1 MRVLVTGATGFI
13 AGHLIPAL
21 QRRGHE
27 VHALVQPSS
36 EAGRLHDADVA
47 VHAGDVRSAD
57 TLRPAMRQVDAVVH
71 LAAAIGL
78 RAPLSDYHAVNVA
91 GTQNVCR
98 AALAAG
104 IERLVHVSST
114 SVYKQGLG
122 VPVDESYAVAP
133 PPDPYAVTKAA
144 GDRLV
149 QRLIADEQLPASVVR
164 TSTVY
169 GPGDHLNFARIADR
183 VRSGSAIVIGS
194 GRNRVPFAYV
204 DDVVEGLVLALE
216 HDAAQGEIYNITD
229 DRCPT
234 QLELLRAV
242 ARELDAK
249 RPRVH
254 VPYGLLYGAG
264 YLAER
269 IAQAAHSQSALITRF
284 GVVLYGADNVF
295 AIDKARRE
303 LGYEPRVSLGQGI
316 RAAADWYRGRTDR
329 GGARPEPV
337 LATMEVAS

>member
-13 AGHLIPAL
+13 AAHLIPAL
-21 QRRGHE
+21 QRRGDE

-36 EAGRLHDADVA
+36 DAAPFHDADVA
-47 VHAGDVRSAD
+47 VHAGDVRSVD

-71 LAAAIGL
+71 LAAAIGV
-78 RAPLSDYHAVNVA
+78 RRPLSDYHAVNVT
-91 GTQNVCR
+91 GTENVCR
-98 AALAAG
+98 AALAAD

-122 VPVDESYAVAP
+122 VPVDESYELAP
-133 PPDPYAVTKAA
+133 PPDAYAVTKAA

-149 QRLIADEQLPASVVR
+149 QRLIADEQLPAAIVR

-194 GRNRVPFAYV
+194 GHNRVPFAYV
-204 DDVVEGLVLALE
+204 DDVVDGLVLALE
-216 HDAAQGEIYNITD
+216 HEAAAGEIYNITD
-229 DRCPT
+229 DCCPT
-234 QLELLRAV
+234 QRELLGAV

-249 RPRVH
+249 SPRIR

-269 IAQAAHSQSALITRF
+269 VAQAAHSPRALITRF
-284 GVVLYGADNVF
+284 GVVLYGADNIF

-316 RAAADWYRGRTDR
+316 RAAAGWYRVRTSR
-329 GGARPEPV
+329 AEARSEPV
-337 LATMEVAS
+337 LVTTGVAT